1 MLGKAFDIF
10 KVADVSKKVFW
21 TLALLFI
28 YRLGNHIL
36 LPGANPEAF
45 QRAIQG
51 TGGWTSVLN
60 TLSGGAIGSATVFSL
75 GVMPYISASIVF
87 SLLAKMVP
95 ALEQVAKEGAAGQ
108 KKINQWTRWA
118 TVPICLFQAY
128 FVVSSTLARDAQHSA
143 HPVIDPS
150 NFTFFYELMLV
161 LVLTAGTLMIMWIGE
176 KISELGV
183 GQGTSLIIMAG
194 IVARVPTIFESVG
207 SDTSKTQFIAE

>member
-1 MLGKAFDIF
+1 MFGKAFDIL
-10 KVADVSKKVFW
+10 KVPDLRKKILW
-21 TLALLFI
+21 TLALLFV

-45 QRAIQG
+45 KHAIQG

-118 TVPICLFQAY
+118 TVPICIVQAY
-128 FVVSSTLARDAQHSA
+128 FIVNGLISS
-143 HPVIDPS
+143 
-150 NFTFFYELMLV
+150 
-161 LVLTAGTLMIMWIGE
+161 
-176 KISELGV
+176 
-183 GQGTSLIIMAG
+183 
-194 IVARVPTIFESVG
+194 
-207 SDTSKTQFIAE
+207 

>member
-1 MLGKAFDIF
+1 MFGKAFEIL
-10 KVADVSKKVFW
+10 KVPDLRKKVLW
-21 TLALLFI
+21 TLALLFV

-45 QRAIQG
+45 QHAIQG
-51 TGGWTSVLN
+51 SGGWTSVLN

-108 KKINQWTRWA
+108 KKINQWTRWS

-128 FVVSSTLARDAQHSA
+128 FVVNSTLAGDASRSA
-143 HPVIDPS
+143 HPVIEPAMFS
-150 NFTFFYELMLV
+150 HFFYKPMLV
-161 LVLTAGTLMIMWIGE
+161 LTLTAGTLFIMWIGE

-183 GQGTSLIIMAG
+183 
-194 IVARVPTIFESVG
+194 
-207 SDTSKTQFIAE
+207 